1 MKLFCRIKIHFN
13 LLNLTLNFCRTER
26 KESIAI
32 ILHYT
37 SFSSLRFPCTSVTLK
52 GLFKIFD
59 ESIKK
64 KQEQKQYTCIQGLQY
79 MYE

>member
-13 LLNLTLNFCRTER
+13 LLNLTLNFFRTER

-32 ILHYT
+32 ILPLHI
-37 SFSSLRFPCTSVTLK
+37 LRFPCTSVTLK

-64 KQEQKQYTCIQGLQY
+64 KQEQKQYTCIQDLQY

>member
-13 LLNLTLNFCRTER
+13 LLNLPLNFFRTER
-26 KESIAI
+26 KEIIAI
-32 ILHYT
+32 DSTLHI
-37 SFSSLRFPCTSVTLK
+37 LRFPCRSVTLK

-64 KQEQKQYTCIQGLQY
+64 KTRTKTIY
-79 MYE
+79 MYTGFAIYV